1 MFRILPSKL
10 HGKGLFSAKSF
21 MKNEHVM
28 SLDIDYTAKA
38 VTQDYYGKFMNHS
51 RRPNCCIDGYNVKAC
66 CKIEVEEE
74 LTFDYSTLRI
84 DSNFEKI
91 HLK

>member
-1 MFRILPSKL
+1 MKCQWSTV
-10 HGKGLFSAKSF
+10 FSAKSF